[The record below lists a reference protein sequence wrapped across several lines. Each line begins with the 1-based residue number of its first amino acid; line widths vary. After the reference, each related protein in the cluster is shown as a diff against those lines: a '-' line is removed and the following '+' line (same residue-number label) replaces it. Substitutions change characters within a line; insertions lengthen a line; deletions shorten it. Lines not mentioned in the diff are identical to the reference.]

1 MKKYNKVLAA
11 ALCLCLALSCL
22 GMTASAEGAGVANPG
37 TYTASAVGKNGDV
50 TLTVTYS
57 ENAVT
62 DIQVEEAETP
72 TIGGAAIEAM
82 TAQVLAEQTLTPD
95 AVSGATETGRA
106 YLAALA
112 DTAAQA
118 GAEGFGAVAAE
129 AESVDYAVT
138 EADVIIVGA
147 GGAGLT
153 AAYTAAEQGASVILL
168 EKSGVVGGNSLCS
181 QQGVNAAD
189 SAVQAELGM
198 EFATKELLKEATMSY
213 GGRENLAEAYA
224 AASGE
229 TVDWF
234 AQELGIEWSGKTG
247 DRVDSAN
254 PLASVLSDHPGGGD
268 VFMVKANADGYTS
281 LTLVNALSRALES
294 AGVVL
299 YKNTEATALLTDDSG
314 AVVGVKAV
322 GANGEEVEFSGKA
335 VLLATGGFGQNHEML
350 VELRPDFANAI
361 TDEIAPTTGDG
372 IRMAEELGAKTVDLA
387 EMQTFPHVPY
397 GDTWL
402 PPMAIPGGFRTTA
415 VYVNQDAQRYTTE
428 GFETADATLQQT
440 MAFCIFSEE
449 DLNDNLALLAA
460 RGLVKSGDTPAA
472 LAEALGLDPDAL
484 TATVEQ
490 WNADCAAGADSQFEN
505 QSLKPLAGKL
515 YGYRFGVGAHYMMG
529 GLLINENT
537 QVLDESEQPIP
548 GLYAAGEVTGGLHGT
563 VRIDGSGT
571 GDAFVM
577 GHVAG
582 ASAASYAMSGAESA
596 AA

>member
-247 DRVDSAN
+247 DRVDPAN